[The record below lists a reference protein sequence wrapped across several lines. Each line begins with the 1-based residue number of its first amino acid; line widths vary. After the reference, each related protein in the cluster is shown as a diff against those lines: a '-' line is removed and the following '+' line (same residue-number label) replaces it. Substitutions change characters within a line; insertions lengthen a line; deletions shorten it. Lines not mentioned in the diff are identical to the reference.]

1 MVVVAHLGRG
11 WGHNVYK
18 PAPSPDAPPDTL
30 QYPILRIPLQGGL
43 GLTTFAALTGFICA
57 LKPLKL
63 AREGSYNS
71 ALVGIAKS
79 AFRRPPR
86 LIMPAGIAM
95 IIAWVL
101 TQFGAFTV
109 AHRCDA
115 PWLRAASPRPD
126 PSLWSEIVRLFRVFL
141 ATWTNGHMDYD
152 DHQWALLPLLKGAME
167 AYVVLLPVIFMKYR
181 YRMLVYAIMIFYF
194 YQSPKPDTGNKF
206 WIMNFFK

>member
-11 WGHNVYK
+11 WGHDVY
-18 PAPSPDAPPDTL
+18 SPTSEPNAPPRAL
-30 QYPILRIPLQGGL
+30 QYPIVRIPLQGGL
-43 GLTTFAALTGFICA
+43 GLTTFAVLTGFICA

-63 AREGSYNS
+63 AREGNYHS
-71 ALVGIAKS
+71 ALVGIAKGV
-79 AFRRPPR
+79 FRRPPR
-86 LIMPAGIAM
+86 LIMPAAIAM

-101 TQFGAFTV
+101 TQLGAFTV

-126 PSLWSEIVRLFRVFL
+126 PSLFSEIKRLFRVFL

-167 AYVVLLPVIFMKYR
+167 AYVVLAPVIFMKYR
-181 YRMLVYAIMIFYF
+181 YRMLVYAIMIYYF
-194 YQSPKPDTGNKF
+194 HQSPKPDTGKDLL
-206 WIMNFFK
+206 MMR